1 MSVLVIGLA
10 LLIAHFA
17 GSVWRPVQQ
26 RLFNAYLDRIITS
39 LKRFKLFSGGI
50 TVLLVL
56 LPPLLLIAA
65 GQYALHSGQHVLG
78 AFLYALFFMILALG
92 PRSLVGDVQAYL
104 EGEDEQSR
112 SEAAEALGF
121 TYRHPMAGGG
131 RDAVIRGVFYQG
143 LVRWFGVI
151 FWFLLLGATGAIGFR
166 LVHLLLCEQPNRALL
181 TPRQVIASKRLVAV
195 LDLVPAALTTFAL
208 AIVGDFDTV
217 FRTWRHHFVTG
228 KHSALSWDYEYL
240 PEVGFRTV
248 MRGDE
253 LEDAFSHDYDG
264 GPAKVS
270 LAMSLVYR
278 TLVCWLTII
287 AMMII
292 ANWLP

>member
-1 MSVLVIGLA
+1 MSILVIGLA
-10 LLIAHFA
+10 LLFAHFA
-17 GSVWRPVQQ
+17 GVLWRPVQL
-26 RLFNAYLDRIITS
+26 RVLNAYLTRIS
-39 LKRFKLFSGGI
+39 SFVKRFKLLGGGLG
-50 TVLLVL
+50 VLIIL
-56 LPPLLLIAA
+56 LPPTILVAS
-65 GQYALHSGQHVLG
+65 GQYLLQSEQQVLG
-78 AFLYALFFMILALG
+78 AFFYSLFFMVLALG
-92 PRSLVGDVQAYL
+92 PRSLAGDVQAYL
-104 EGEDEQSR
+104 ESSDESAR
-112 SEAAEALGF
+112 SEAAEALAF
-121 TYRHPMAGGG
+121 TYRHPMSGGG

-151 FWFLLLGATGAIGFR
+151 FWFLLLGATGAIVFR
-166 LVHLLLCEQPNRALL
+166 LVHLLLCEHRSRALL
-181 TPRQVIASKRLVAV
+181 TPHQVITCKRLVAV
-195 LDLVPAALTTFAL
+195 LDLIPAAFTTFAL

-217 FRTWRHHFVTG
+217 IQTWRHHFVTG
-228 KHSALSWDYEYL
+228 QHSALSWDYEYL

-248 MRGDE
+248 MHGDE

-292 ANWLP
+292 ANWVN